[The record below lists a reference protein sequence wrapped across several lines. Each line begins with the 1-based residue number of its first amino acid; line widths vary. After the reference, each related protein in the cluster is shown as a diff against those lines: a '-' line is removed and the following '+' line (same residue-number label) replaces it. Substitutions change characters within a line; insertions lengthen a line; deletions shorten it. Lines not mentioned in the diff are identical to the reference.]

1 MSRTCNVINEHNTIV
16 TIKKQ
21 KKKTK
26 KKQAAGK
33 RNANI
38 SPVILDY
45 NQTFIY
51 FFFFLF
57 SLFSIKVDEVRT
69 GWPFRYLYTYETM
82 RKECL

>member
-16 TIKKQ
+16 TIKN
-21 KKKTK
+21 KKTK
-26 KKQAAGK
+26 QAACK

-51 FFFFLF
+51 IFFFFLF
-57 SLFSIKVDEVRT
+57 SLFSIVDEVRT
-69 GWPFRYLYTYETM
+69 GWLFRYFI
-82 RKECL
+82 